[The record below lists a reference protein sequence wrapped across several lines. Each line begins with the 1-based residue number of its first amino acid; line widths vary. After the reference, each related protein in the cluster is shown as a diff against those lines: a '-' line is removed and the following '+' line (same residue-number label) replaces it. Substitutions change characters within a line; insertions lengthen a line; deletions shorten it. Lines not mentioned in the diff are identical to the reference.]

1 MLETKNLTLK
11 KFQENFDFIEAKM
24 KDSQIYKD
32 ALESFIKH
40 MPDYAFTDDQK
51 ALAYSDFMAKTFLGV
66 FQSAVQTAL
75 SIDQNEVATRDA
87 QNQSALGI
95 LAKKKEVAMFAN
107 QVKES
112 FFKIQASK
120 MQTAQLQAQALQ
132 DKIKAE
138 VLHKSANDNA
148 QINKAN
154 CMVSYQNVL
163 ANANKPDLLTSYDMQ
178 QTTVDALKAIGE
190 AAISDYTDE
199 WKKVQIP
206 DYNVGFDTTILEIY
220 VTKSVIAVDEIV
232 GFHVITS
239 VELRDVQWDF
249 GDGEISTQKDNILK
263 SFNKEGTYIIRFKA
277 LIEVE
282 NKDYKASNENTDMQ
296 DLSTNED
303 DISANTK
310 DKFIYKEYIR
320 ELEILVC

>member
-1 MLETKNLTLK
+1 MLDTKNLTLK

-32 ALESFIKH
+32 ALDSFVKY
-40 MPDYAFTDDQK
+40 MPSYAFTDDQK

-75 SIDQNEVATRDA
+75 TIDQNEVATRDA

-95 LAKKKEVAMFAN
+95 LGKKKEVAMLSN

-154 CMVSYQNVL
+154 CQ
-163 ANANKPDLLTSYDMQ
+163 KHQ
-178 QTTVDALKAIGE
+178 
-190 AAISDYTDE
+190 
-199 WKKVQIP
+199 
-206 DYNVGFDTTILEIY
+206 
-220 VTKSVIAVDEIV
+220 SVIAIKMSYQMQ
-232 GFHVITS
+232 INQTC
-239 VELRDVQWDF
+239 
-249 GDGEISTQKDNILK
+249 LK
-263 SFNKEGTYIIRFKA
+263 AMICSKQLLMHSK
-277 LIEVE
+277 
-282 NKDYKASNENTDMQ
+282 Q
-296 DLSTNED
+296 
-303 DISANTK
+303 
-310 DKFIYKEYIR
+310 
-320 ELEILVC
+320 

>member
-1 MLETKNLTLK
+1 MLETNNLTLK

-32 ALESFIKH
+32 ALDSFVKY
-40 MPDYAFTDDQK
+40 MPSYAFTDDQK

-75 SIDQNEVATRDA
+75 TIDQNEVATRDA

-95 LAKKKEVAMFAN
+95 LGKKKEVAMLAN

-163 ANANKPDLLTSYDMQ
+163 SNANKPDLLQSYDMQ
-178 QTTVDALKAIGE
+178 QTTVNALKAIGE
-190 AAISDYTDE
+190 APISDYTDE

-206 DYNVGFDTTILEIY
+206 DYNTEFDTNIIEVY
-220 VTKSVIAVDEIV
+220 VTKNIIAVNEIV
-232 GFHVITS
+232 GFHIVTS
-239 VELRDVQWDF
+239 IELVEVEWDF
-249 GDGEISTQKDNILK
+249 GDGEVSTQKDNILK
-263 SFNKEGTYIIRFKA
+263 SFSKEGSYNVRLKA
-277 LIEVE
+277 LVEVE
-282 NKDYKASNENTDMQ
+282 NKDY
-296 DLSTNED
+296 
-303 DISANTK
+303 ANDK
-310 DKFIYKEYIR
+310 DQDKFVMKEYFR
-320 ELEILVC
+320 DLEILVC